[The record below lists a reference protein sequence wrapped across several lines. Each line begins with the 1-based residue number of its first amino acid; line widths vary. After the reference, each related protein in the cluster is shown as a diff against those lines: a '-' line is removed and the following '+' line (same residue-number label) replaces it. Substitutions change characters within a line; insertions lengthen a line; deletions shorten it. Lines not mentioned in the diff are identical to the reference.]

1 MMNKYSKILLVIS
14 AISISANAATFK
26 DLVKNLDK
34 HDQVLKAQKLADALK
49 HKARV
54 SGSWGDPVFKLAA
67 KNFPVDSL
75 KDNETPMTGV
85 EFGLA
90 QKIALSTKYGNQRN
104 AQESMARAMNYQ
116 SHDIKQGL
124 VKSLWE
130 IVILRR
136 QILEEINILDD
147 NYNWIKKI
155 LKVSKKLYANGRT
168 SQQAIL
174 DIEIRKSELE
184 AELSNKKFTLKQ
196 LEQQLLYITDGE
208 RIDYKSIPWKALGQ
222 SRKKPKKIDFKE
234 LALKEKLRA
243 SEYKLTASKQ
253 NFVPDIMM
261 GVGYTK
267 RSDIDN
273 RGDFISASISFP
285 LPFSSTKYGNYSQNV
300 QENYAAKRELK
311 DYERSKNRDVEVL
324 NFEIEKISSEIDLLA
339 QKTIK
344 FARNSRKITAKSY
357 SLGNSSYVELLQS
370 EIKLQ
375 NKLIKKI
382 MLQAQRDMKIV
393 ALKYKLGES
402 LYE

>member
-34 HDQVLKAQKLADALK
+34 HDQVLKARKLADALK

-222 SRKKPKKIDFKE
+222 SRKKLKKIDFKE
-234 LALKEKLRA
+234 LALKEKLRS

-382 MLQAQRDMKIV
+382 MLQAQRDMKVV

>member
-222 SRKKPKKIDFKE
+222 SRKKLKKIDFKE
-234 LALKEKLRA
+234 LALKEKLRS

-382 MLQAQRDMKIV
+382 MLQAQRDMKVV